1 MASENLKE
9 RQRKRPMRT
18 KKNYNRP
25 VDPDPIYQSI
35 PVAKLIN
42 RVMRDGKKTVAQK
55 QVYTALRLV
64 AEKTKQDELLVLET
78 ALENITPKIEV
89 RSRRIGGA
97 AYQVPTP
104 VKGKRAFALAIRW
117 LVTEAG
123 KRSNSE
129 FHTYAEKLA
138 TEIIDA
144 ANNQGG
150 AIQKKLT
157 MHKMAEANK
166 AFAHF
171 RW

>member
-1 MASENLKE
+1 
-9 RQRKRPMRT
+9 MRT
-18 KKNYNRP
+18 KKNYNREIP
-25 VDPDPIYQSI
+25 PDSIYQSVA
-35 PVAKLIN
+35 VAKLIN
-42 RVMRDGKKTVAQK
+42 RVMIDGKKA
-55 QVYTALRLV
+55 V
-64 AEKTKQDELLVLET
+64 AEKLVYATLKLVNQKTKQDGLLVFET

-89 RSRRIGGA
+89 RSRRVGGA

-117 LVTEAG
+117 LVIEAD
-123 KRSNSE
+123 KRPNSE
-129 FHTYAEKLA
+129 FHTFSEKLA
-138 TEIIDA
+138 AEIIDA
-144 ANNQGG
+144 ASNQGG

>member
-1 MASENLKE
+1 
-9 RQRKRPMRT
+9 MRT
-18 KKNYNRP
+18 KKNYLREVP
-25 VDPDPIYQSI
+25 EDPKFKSES
-35 PVAKLIN
+35 VAKLIN
-42 RVMRDGKKTVAQK
+42 RVMRDGKKSVAEG
-55 QVYTALRLV
+55 QVYGALDIV
-64 AEKTKQDELLVLET
+64 KAKTNQESLEVFET

-117 LVTEAG
+117 LVMEAQ
-123 KRSNSE
+123 KRSNAE
-129 FHTYAEKLA
+129 FHTFAEKLA
-138 TEIIDA
+138 TEIMDA

-166 AFAHF
+166 AFASF

>member
-1 MASENLKE
+1 MMS
-9 RQRKRPMRT
+9 
-18 KKNYNRP
+18 
-25 VDPDPIYQSI
+25 
-35 PVAKLIN
+35 
-42 RVMRDGKKTVAQK
+42 GKKTVAEH
-55 QVYTALRLV
+55 QVYAALDIV
-64 AEKTKQDELLVLET
+64 SAKTKQDGVEQFEL

-89 RSRRIGGA
+89 RSRRVGGA

-117 LVTEAG
+117 LVLEAQ
-123 KRSNSE
+123 KRPSSE
-129 FHTYAEKLA
+129 FHTFAEKLA
-138 TEIIDA
+138 AEIIDA